1 MDNINANKTNAML
14 KLIKA
19 ENFLGCYFE
28 VYEDAKGNKLMVED
42 GVISC
47 LNDYILEENGEIKK
61 LFEKL

>member
-14 KLIKA
+14 KLITS
-19 ENFLGCYFE
+19 ENFLGSYFE
-28 VYEDAKGNKLMVED
+28 VYEDNNGNKLMVED

-61 LFEKL
+61 LFE